1 MASSK
6 GILRSVIVLISIL
19 SIGFLGLWF
28 LSGPKISINNKNN
41 LPIKTPV
48 NKNITDGFSNF
59 GGQTPQETLKLLIS
73 ALEKNNLTLAAKY
86 FIPEN
91 REVVSEDLE
100 RLNTTNLLGDLIKDL
115 KNIKLG
121 KLSTETHYYF
131 EIIDETG
138 QTAAAL
144 ELIKN
149 QKGLWKII
157 SL

>member
-1 MASSK
+1 MATSV
-6 GILRSVIVLISIL
+6 LRSLTVLLLIL
-19 SIGFLGLWF
+19 SIGWFGLWF
-28 LSGPKISINNKNN
+28 LGKYGTEINIKNPDSGGNN
-41 LPIKTPV
+41 
-48 NKNITDGFSNF
+48 FSDEFSDF
-59 GGQTPQETLKLLIS
+59 GGKTPQETIILLVK
-73 ALEKNNLTLAAKY
+73 ALEKKNLNLAVKY

-100 RLNTTNLLGDLIKDL
+100 RLNNTNMLSDLVKDL

-121 KLSTETHYYF
+121 KLTNATHYSF
-131 EIIDETG
+131 EITDETG
-138 QTAAAL
+138 QAAAAL

>member
-6 GILRSVIVLISIL
+6 GILRSVIVLMFIL

-28 LSGPKISINNKNN
+28 LSGPKININNKNN
-41 LPIKTPV
+41 LPAKAPI
-48 NKNITDGFSNF
+48 NKDIADGFSDF
-59 GGQTPQETLKLLIS
+59 GGKTPQETLKLLIS
-73 ALEKNNLTLAAKY
+73 ALEKNDLTLAAKY

-91 REVVSEDLE
+91 REIVSEDLE
-100 RLNTTNLLGDLIKDL
+100 RLNNTNLLRDLINDL

-121 KLSTETHYYF
+121 KSSNETHYYF
-131 EIIDETG
+131 EIVDETG

>member
-6 GILRSVIVLISIL
+6 GILRSVIVLVSIL
-19 SIGFLGLWF
+19 SVGFLGLWF
-28 LSGPKISINNKNN
+28 LSGQEINIKNKNN
-41 LPIKTPV
+41 LPIKTTT
-48 NKNITDGFSNF
+48 KKDIADGFSDF
-59 GGQTPQETLKLLIS
+59 GGKTPQETLKLLIS
-73 ALEKNNLTLAAKY
+73 ALEKNDLTLAAKY

-91 REVVSEDLE
+91 REIVSEDLG
-100 RLNTTNLLGDLIKDL
+100 RLNNTNILGDLIKDL

-121 KLSTETHYYF
+121 KLSNETHYYF

-138 QTAAAL
+138 QAAAAL